1 MVSTKRIRIQGEGLL
16 PLPERGTILLLKVNG
31 WPSRARVLEATDQ
44 LGLLPTITVSLL
56 GRDDIIL
63 AVLPDG
69 RIDEE
74 VWLRRRVIR

>member
-16 PLPERGTILLLKVNG
+16 PLPEQDAILLLKVNG

-56 GRDDIIL
+56 GRDDIVL
-63 AVLPDG
+63 GVLPDG
-69 RIDEE
+69 RVDEE